1 MKLATLLLTLTS
13 IVAACAPSQPT
24 DPLAP
29 SPVVLPLATAPGAGP
44 DGITA
49 CAGVGLSTVLTG
61 DPGDPRI
68 AWLEPFDGGA
78 EPALGVLWPPGY
90 AAQFAPNLEV
100 LDEHGRVVMH
110 AGDFVDGGCV
120 VGRDRFIALVPPF
133 VSLRLVCGPMDP
145 FECPSLIYR
154 AAQAAGWPERDI
166 AEIRFV
172 APDGRFSV
180 TYEDGTVGT
189 GKAEPGL

>member
-1 MKLATLLLTLTS
+1 MKVAILLLTLTS
-13 IVAACAPSQPT
+13 IVVACAPSRPT
-24 DPLAP
+24 D
-29 SPVVLPLATAPGAGP
+29 LPAATAVTLALPTVPGAGP
-44 DGITA
+44 GGIDA
-49 CAGVGLSTVLTG
+49 CAGVGLSTVLAG
-61 DPGDPRI
+61 DPEDPRT
-68 AWLEPFDGGA
+68 AWLEPFNGDA
-78 EPALGVLWPPGY
+78 APTIEVLWPPGY
-90 AAQFAPNLEV
+90 AARFAPGLEV
-100 LDEHGRVVMH
+100 LDERGRVVIRG
-110 AGDFVDGGCV
+110 GDFVDSGCV
-120 VGRDRFIALVPPF
+120 VRQDRVLALVPPF

-145 FECPSLIYR
+145 VECPSLIYR